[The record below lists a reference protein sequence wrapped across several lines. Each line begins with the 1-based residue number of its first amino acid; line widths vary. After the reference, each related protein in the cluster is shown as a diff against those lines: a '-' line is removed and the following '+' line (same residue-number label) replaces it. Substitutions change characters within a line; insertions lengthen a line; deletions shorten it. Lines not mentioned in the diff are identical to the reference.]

1 MGKAID
7 NWQSP
12 VLADQRLP
20 VWYKTALFNEL
31 YYLAHGGTFWGY
43 PAGEK
48 GSVEDVGHFGY
59 LEGHEYRMVNT
70 YDVHYNASI
79 ALAMLFPKLEL
90 SLQRDF
96 AKTVLLE
103 IPEKRHMV
111 FENKMAPRKVPGTVP
126 HDLGWP
132 DEDPWYIFNGYNFHD
147 VSQWKDLNPKFVLQV
162 YRDYVL
168 TKDKAFLQDTWAAV
182 KAAVEYMY
190 RFDRTGDG
198 LISNDG
204 FPDQTYDSWS
214 VSGPSSYSG
223 SLWLGALSAAAKTAS
238 LMNDQAAL
246 EKYSQTLDSASQAF
260 VRKLWNGSYFNY
272 DSSRS
277 RHHDSIMRIRFL
289 ASGLPRS
296 VDCRRS

>member
-1 MGKAID
+1 
-7 NWQSP
+7 
-12 VLADQRLP
+12 
-20 VWYKTALFNEL
+20 
-31 YYLAHGGTFWGY
+31 
-43 PAGEK
+43 
-48 GSVEDVGHFGY
+48 
-59 LEGHEYRMVNT
+59 
-70 YDVHYNASI
+70 
-79 ALAMLFPKLEL
+79 
-90 SLQRDF
+90 
-96 AKTVLLE
+96 
-103 IPEKRHMV
+103 MV

-277 RHHDSIMRIRFL
+277 RHHDSIMADQISGFWF
-289 ASGLPRS
+289 ASVCGLPPIVDPQYLRS
-296 VDCRRS
+296 ALKRIFTVNVMGVADGSFGAMNGMRPNGKVDKSSMQSQGGLGGHHLLPRRRHAPARHA